1 MPPLDEY
8 AVRPQ
13 QIETGLVTLKKRQR
27 NLMLLGITSS
37 VFFIASVIG
46 LFVQQ
51 DFVYGFFGLTTQ
63 VEQLHLPSS
72 IDAQLANF
80 SQQPDYFVN
89 LLSWFGWLFL
99 KLFVAFIGSFLVIHF
114 LRKIRFFYFRFQSFV
129 LKFVGWIIAF
139 IVLWSGLTYVQYDLK
154 SEHYGEYQQLVR
166 YDKNIQ
172 ESEISHYLNESNV
185 ALPVKNYLLAQTA
198 LLHQPAD
205 RATAI
210 PYVQALIKAEQHD
223 PQFLSYG
230 FKPEQLWSMQ
240 NQLFDKTI
248 TPMAQSV
255 SKQVAQANVLSTV
268 VYWVLW
274 VAIGL
279 FLTMSALLF
288 ILSSHLKSR
297 IQRIGQHLS

>member
-13 QIETGLVTLKKRQR
+13 QIEAGLVTLKKRQR
-27 NLMLLGITSS
+27 NVVLLGITTS
-37 VFFIASVIG
+37 VFLIASVIG

-72 IDAQLANF
+72 IDAQLMDF
-80 SQQPDYFVN
+80 GQQPDYFVN

-99 KLFVAFIGSFLVIHF
+99 KLFVAFIGSFFVIHL
-114 LRKIRFFYFRFQSFV
+114 LRKIRFFQIRFQSFV

-139 IVLWSGLTYVQYDLK
+139 IVLWGGLTYVQYDLK
-154 SEHYGEYQQLVR
+154 SDHAGEYQQLVH

-172 ESEISHYLNESNV
+172 ESEISHYLKASEI
-185 ALPVKNYLLAQTA
+185 ATPVKNYLLAQTA

-210 PYVQALIKAEQHD
+210 PYVQALIQAEQQD

-255 SKQVAQANVLSTV
+255 SQQVAQAKVLSTV
-268 VYWVLW
+268 VYW
-274 VAIGL
+274 
-279 FLTMSALLF
+279 ALLF
-288 ILSSHLKSR
+288 AIALFLVMSLLLFVLSSNLKNR

>member
-114 LRKIRFFYFRFQSFV
+114 LRKIRFFYVRFQSFV
-129 LKFVGWIIAF
+129 LKFVGWLIAF

-274 VAIGL
+274 ATIGL
-279 FLTMSALLF
+279 FFIMSALLF